1 MTTFDEYQAL
11 ANKVPLS
18 LRNNRER
25 IELPVLGLQQE
36 TGKIGSLMMAASASG
51 RFALTTEQRRE
62 VQDRLADLLWYVA
75 LLCKESGLT
84 LHDVATHSAAQLQ
97 ARHSELDPDRR

>member
-1 MTTFDEYQAL
+1 MRTFDEYQAL
-11 ANKVPLS
+11 AANVPLS

-36 TGKIGSLMMAASASG
+36 AGKIGALMMAASASG
-51 RFALTTEQRRE
+51 KSSLTPEQRRE

-84 LHDVATHSAAQLQ
+84 MQDVAAHSAAQLQ
-97 ARHSELDPDRR
+97 ARNSELDPDRR

>member
-1 MTTFDEYQAL
+1 MRTFDEYEAL
-11 ANKVPLS
+11 ATKVSLS

-36 TGKIGSLMMAASASG
+36 AGKLGTLLTAASASG
-51 RFALTTEQRRE
+51 RFSLTPGQRRE

-84 LHDVATHSAAQLQ
+84 MQDVAAHSAAQLQ
-97 ARHSELDPDRR
+97 ARNSGLDPDRR